1 MFLVARAENFAR
13 SNKLSLISL
22 SPNASGTGV
31 FTVASPNSN
40 VDRVLTLPDET
51 GTVDTLQR
59 SGNVIQ
65 VVNATTATIVTNS
78 TNTLANTGLTATI
91 TPTSASNKILVMVFQ
106 NGCSKTNNN
115 YLEIQLYRD
124 AGIIHKIGGAAAYT
138 DSAAQNRIGTVG
150 GTFLDSP
157 ATTSATTYKTMFMTP
172 ANGSGVTVQDNSATS
187 SMILMEVTP

>member
-1 MFLVARAENFAR
+1 
-13 SNKLSLISL
+13 LSLISL